1 MKSTYTSKNL
11 ATRNMRDPRHLM
23 RFVKFQALTGTDTER
38 LKAIAKSEGVGVD
51 TVKASVSQIQS
62 YREQNATL
70 NVDLRINESILRVMP
85 AFEDSMAGLLTATE
99 LVEMP
104 DGNTGKKK
112 IVKQDDKTTR
122 LEASR
127 IVKDIIVAKQPKAPM
142 VENHV
147 SQTNQVAT
155 LSVAETTEER
165 MDRLRKRAAEEN
177 LLPAETAAVP
187 GYLDRDEDPPGSD
200 DDESDDDSDEED
212 EQ

>member
-1 MKSTYTSKNL
+1 MKSTYTSL
-11 ATRNMRDPRHLM
+11 SRRNMRDPRHLM
-23 RFVKFQALTGTDTER
+23 RFVKFQALTGTDAER
-38 LKAIAKSEGVGVD
+38 LKAIAKSEGVAVD
-51 TVKASVSQIQS
+51 TIKDSVRQIQL

-127 IVKDIIVAKQPKAPM
+127 IVKDIIVAKQPKQPM
-142 VENHV
+142 AEINV

-187 GYLDRDEDPPGSD
+187 GYLDRDEDPPNSE
-200 DDESDDDSDEED
+200 DDEDDEED
-212 EQ
+212 E